1 VAMLLNGASIMRF
14 QVITALSMTVVSV
27 TASIV
32 GANAFGVAGI
42 IWGTVLA
49 FVVCTALPT
58 AIYLPGV
65 LRQLGRRRVAAEPAA

>member
-1 VAMLLNGASIMRF
+1 MRF
-14 QVITALSMTVVSV
+14 QMITALSMAVVSL

-32 GANAFGVAGI
+32 GANLFGVAGI

-58 AIYLPGV
+58 ALYLPSV
-65 LRQLGRRRVAAEPAA
+65 LRQLARRRVAVEPAA